1 MGPVFVICTFLK
13 FYYCRFFNPQ
23 GAKTA
28 MSALEEVRPLVESKV
43 AQLGFELFELR
54 FFGAGPR
61 SIMRITIDKESGI
74 SIADCELVSNEVSVL
89 LDEQNFFGEKA
100 YTLEVSSPG
109 IDRPLKTERDF
120 KRVIGKDA
128 AVHLSEAVSG
138 KKSVRGKVLDCKD
151 GNLEIEINK
160 VSVSIPLINI
170 ISGKEEIRF
179 R

>member
-1 MGPVFVICTFLK
+1 
-13 FYYCRFFNPQ
+13 
-23 GAKTA
+23 
-28 MSALEEVRPLVESKV
+28 MSALDEVRPLVESKI
-43 AQLGFELFELR
+43 AQLGFELFEMR

-61 SIMRITIDKESGI
+61 SIMRITIDKEGGI
-74 SIADCELVSNEVSVL
+74 AIADCELVSKEVSAL
-89 LDEQNFFGEKA
+89 LDEYHFFGEKA

-120 KRVIGKDA
+120 KRVIQKD
-128 AVHLSEAVSG
+128 VVIHLSEAVNG

-151 GNLEIEINK
+151 DNLEIEINR

>member
-1 MGPVFVICTFLK
+1 
-13 FYYCRFFNPQ
+13 
-23 GAKTA
+23 

-43 AQLGFELFELR
+43 AQLGFELFDMR

-61 SIMRITIDKESGI
+61 SIMRITIDSENNI
-74 SIADCELVSNEVSVL
+74 SISDCERVSNEVSAL
-89 LDEQNFFGEKA
+89 LDEQNFFGERA

-120 KRVIGKDA
+120 KRIIEKNAV
-128 AVHLSEAVSG
+128 VHLSEAVNG

-151 GNLEIEINK
+151 NNLEIEIDK
-160 VSVSIPLINI
+160 VAVSIPLTNI

>member
-1 MGPVFVICTFLK
+1 
-13 FYYCRFFNPQ
+13 
-23 GAKTA
+23 
-28 MSALEEVRPLVESKV
+28 MSTLEEVRPLVESKV
-43 AQLGFELFELR
+43 AQLGFELFDLR

-61 SIMRITIDKESGI
+61 SIMRITIDKDGGI
-74 SIADCELVSNEVSVL
+74 SIADCELVSKEISAL
-89 LDEQNFFGEKA
+89 LDEYRFFGDKA

-120 KRVIGKDA
+120 KRVIQKD
-128 AVHLSEAVSG
+128 VVIHLSEAVNG
-138 KKSVRGKVLDCKD
+138 KKSVRGKVLDCKEN
-151 GNLEIEINK
+151 NLVVEIDK